1 METHLLPRRRGGRGW
16 RRGRH
21 GCTLRKQMSATSCQ
35 RHATKDGAE
44 EKEPSQRQRR
54 KHGPRRLL
62 GDRPG
67 GCAAR
72 EEAALS
78 TAAASLSPSSSDPP
92 RLKRSMRAVLNSGWD
107 GSVCVHCEGG
117 GRAGRRLTSCGGGAE
132 GIRRTCSTH
141 DPDASGPLGLSRG
154 GRRAQ
159 AERSRARRRCQY
171 GWFQRSL
178 FRDLAGPS
186 GVVPMNL
193 TLPLPLNPP
202 LYPPIPSPFLPLPPI
217 PEYFYPLA
225 LTPPPPSRSTHPF
238 HALLW
243 RPCPPPPRA
252 APPLPPRC
260 RCWQSWLREAA
271 CGPATSDGGGGLSLV

>member
-1 METHLLPRRRGGRGW
+1 MGCGDGQPCRLGMCERGTGDGCPTGVTGGRVETHLLPRRRGGRGW

-217 PEYFYPLA
+217 PEYFYPSFPRTSLA
-225 LTPPPPSRSTHPF
+225 SLSAPTASSAATAS
-238 HALLW
+238 AL
-243 RPCPPPPRA
+243 
-252 APPLPPRC
+252 PLLAKLA
-260 RCWQSWLREAA
+260 S
-271 CGPATSDGGGGLSLV
+271 